1 MEHQIRRFLFFFLSQ
16 VENFVLYLECLR
28 RGRVPRCGK
37 TRRLRAWLNLGRQRR
52 RYHLKY
58 NVWRSIS
65 AAANFIPANDND
77 LLWWSICSFA
87 YLFVPHAS
95 LPPVEKGR
103 LRDPLGTFEKK
114 RRWEEGKKTFKRWWV
129 FLRGKSTGVLSN
141 ESLTGRTNVW
151 HFLIDLITT
160 ITPSTNLHNKICKFW
175 VSSRQIVFH
184 FGQYEFCYG
193 RDCVWIPKRPR
204 LWDCA
209 SVAGVGSGRA
219 GAGTGAGAT
228 DLSNRITTEL

>member
-1 MEHQIRRFLFFFLSQ
+1 MEHQIRRRFFFFLSQ

-52 RYHLKY
+52 RCHLKN
-58 NVWRSIS
+58 NVRRSIS

-114 RRWEEGKKTFKRWWV
+114 RRRRKKKLSKDGEV
-129 FLRGKSTGVLSN
+129 FLGGKSTGVLSN
-141 ESLTGRTNVW
+141 ESLTDRTNVW
-151 HFLIDLITT
+151 HFLIDLIPI

-175 VSSRQIVFH
+175 VSSREIVFH

-193 RDCVWIPKRPR
+193 RDRVWIPTRPR
-204 LWDCA
+204 LWLRQR
-209 SVAGVGSGRA
+209 GRCWL
-219 GAGTGAGAT
+219 GPRWRWCRC
-228 DLSNRITTEL
+228 NRFE